1 MHQQI
6 QLESRQQKIFPVMY
20 SCYVS
25 SFNSCNYLAPAPKLV
40 AELIQPIAQGMKSSS
55 LPFLSKF
62 SKTES
67 GRQY

>member
-6 QLESRQQKIFPVMY
+6 QLELRQQNVFPVMS
-20 SCYVS
+20 SCYVLRLH
-25 SFNSCNYLAPAPKLV
+25 SCNYLAPAPKLV

-55 LPFLSKF
+55 LPFLSKV

-67 GRQY
+67 IR